1 MARRRGSGKNYS
13 RKRGG
18 GKSPIVSPSKAAFAL
33 TRPKGATVKR

>member
-1 MARRRGSGKNYS
+1 MPRRKNYS

-18 GKSPIVSPSKAAFAL
+18 GKTAISSPSKAAMAL